1 MGGRTGTNNDE
12 KRKGRAMKEYV
23 PIPDYNKPYPLK
35 DDGYQIPDEYPNYW
49 EELEDDHKRD
59 EGFYD
64 DKT

>member
-1 MGGRTGTNNDE
+1 
-12 KRKGRAMKEYV
+12 MKEYV
-23 PIPDYNKPYPLK
+23 PIPDYNKPYPLT